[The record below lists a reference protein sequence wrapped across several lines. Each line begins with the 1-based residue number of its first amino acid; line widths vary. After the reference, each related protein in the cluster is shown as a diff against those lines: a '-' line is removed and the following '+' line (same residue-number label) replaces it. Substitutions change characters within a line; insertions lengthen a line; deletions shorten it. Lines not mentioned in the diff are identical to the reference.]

1 MAIDWQHL
9 YAERSAGLSASGIR
23 EILKVS
29 GGPDFISLA
38 GGLPAPELFP
48 VDEIRRAC
56 EFVLESA
63 PVQALQYGATEGYD
77 PLRAF
82 IAERLGGVWDIQCT
96 ADEVLITNGS
106 QQALDLMGRLF
117 VNPGDAVVVEDPSY
131 VAALQAFAGSQAR
144 FVVAPTDEDGLR
156 TDALEDLL
164 RRERVKFIYLI
175 PTFQN
180 PSGRTLSLERRHH
193 LIELS
198 RRYHVP
204 IVEDDPYGELRFEG
218 DSLPPLRALDQDGG
232 VLYLGTFS
240 KILDPGMRVGWVVAP
255 RPVLDKL
262 VLAKQPIDLHTGM
275 FQQMVTY
282 QVIQDGFLERHVP
295 QLRPLYRERR
305 DALLGALERYFPSGE
320 ATWTRPQGG
329 LFVWATLPVG
339 CDALDFF
346 REASVEEVAF
356 VPGES
361 FHPRG
366 DVRNTLRLNFSNASP
381 RKLEEA
387 VQRLARAFGRCWR
400 GAAVA

>member
-1 MAIDWQHL
+1 VWN
-9 YAERSAGLSASGIR
+9 IR
-23 EILKVS
+23 
-29 GGPDFISLA
+29 
-38 GGLPAPELFP
+38 
-48 VDEIRRAC
+48 
-56 EFVLESA
+56 
-63 PVQALQYGATEGYD
+63 
-77 PLRAF
+77 
-82 IAERLGGVWDIQCT
+82 CT

-117 VNPGDAVVVEDPSY
+117 LNPGDAVVVEDPSY
-131 VAALQAFAGSQAR
+131 VAALQAFAASQAR

-156 TDALEDLL
+156 TDTLEDLL

-198 RRYHVP
+198 LRYHVP
-204 IVEDDPYGELRFEG
+204 IVEDDPYGELRFDGE
-218 DSLPPLRALDQDGG
+218 SLPPLRALDQDGG

-262 VLAKQPIDLHTGM
+262 VLAKQPMDLHTGM
-275 FQQMVTY
+275 FQQMVTH

-305 DALLGALERYFPSGE
+305 DALLGALERHFPSGE

-329 LFVWATLPVG
+329 LFVWATLPAS

-346 REASVEEVAF
+346 REASVEEVSF

-387 VQRLARAFGRCWR
+387 VERLARAFERCWS
-400 GAAVA
+400 GVAVA